1 MRTKL
6 IALSLFSPLW
16 LSAADLAPANVS
28 VGQHLQA
35 YANVQL
41 NKPAPDGGLII
52 TLTSSDPG
60 RVLLSPAPESAGKA
74 SIELAVAGGSRSS
87 PEYYVQGLG
96 SEGTVTYTA
105 SAPGFETGT
114 GGVKLGPSG
123 IVFARSTVG
132 MTDIHTT
139 TGAHRPEIGVSTM
152 LLDPSLNCVDFQP
165 VAGGRS
171 VTVEIATSS
180 PAVGRV
186 TLSPVTIP
194 GGSVR
199 AMTEF
204 QPAGAGQTTLSARA
218 QGFSVPA
225 QFATLPIVVNM
236 PGLAITDG
244 EYLGKN
250 LQLGG
255 ALSLGEPAPAGGVVV
270 TLQSGDARQL
280 LLSKTRDAE
289 GSPSIT
295 IAIPAGGV
303 NATYFLQAVGNPG
316 AVTYSAV
323 APGYRSRQGTITLTP
338 SGVVLG
344 GPQGPPDEAE
354 LFNKAIA
361 EGPHGFFTR
370 VGEAD
375 STVSVYTAHLHPENH
390 RAADLT
396 VQALRPGVSLTVELK
411 NANPE
416 VGELPLR
423 LTIPSGA
430 SSAVAKFKPSRPGVT
445 EISVVT
451 PEGFTQARNST
462 ALTITVRP

>member
-1 MRTKL
+1 MRTYL

-16 LSAADLAPANVS
+16 LSAADLAPANVA

-35 YANVQL
+35 FANVQL
-41 NKPAPDGGLII
+41 SKAAPDGGLTI

-74 SIELAVAGGSRSS
+74 SIEVAVAGGSQSS

-105 SAPGFETGT
+105 SAPGFQTGT
-114 GGVKLGPSG
+114 GGVTLGPSG
-123 IVFARSTVG
+123 VVFARSTMG
-132 MTDIHTT
+132 MTEFHTT

-152 LLDPSLNCVDFQP
+152 LLDPSLDCVDFQP
-165 VAGGRS
+165 VAGGKS
-171 VTVEIATSS
+171 VTVEIATSN

-204 QPAGAGQTTLSARA
+204 QPAGAGKTTLSARA

-244 EYLGKN
+244 VYLGKN
-250 LQLGG
+250 LQTGG
-255 ALSLGEPAPAGGVVV
+255 VLSLGEPAPAGGVVV
-270 TLQSGDARQL
+270 TLKSGDTQQL
-280 LLSKTRDAE
+280 LLSKTHDAE

-303 NATYFLQAVGNPG
+303 NAPYFLQGAGSSG

-338 SGVVLG
+338 SGVVIG

-354 LFNKAIA
+354 LFNKEIA
-361 EGPHGFFTR
+361 EGRHGFVTG
-370 VGEAD
+370 VAESD
-375 STVSVYTAHLHPENH
+375 SPVSVYTVHLHPETH

-411 NANPE
+411 NANPA
-416 VGELPLR
+416 VGALPSR
-423 LTIPSGA
+423 LTIASGA
-430 SSAVAKFKPSRPGVT
+430 SSAVAKFKPARPGVT
-445 EISVVT
+445 EISVLT
-451 PEGFTQARNST
+451 PEGFTQAGNST
-462 ALTITVRP
+462 ALTVTVRP